1 MKAAKSRAINYTCS
15 RHDAKIGGDR
25 SAEIRPIPGNFF
37 AQETERRIGEWGNP
51 PAWKTLEISLG
62 T

>member
-1 MKAAKSRAINYTCS
+1 M
-15 RHDAKIGGDR
+15 GGDR
-25 SAEIRPIPGNFF
+25 SAEFRPIPGNFS